1 MRPFALK
8 LASLA
13 IGVTIALALSEG
25 AAIAWLGL
33 RDGRYTPAP
42 ELFARGTN
50 TFVRETANKL
60 GCRYADTLFPHPYLA
75 SVHHANPPCGIPY
88 LNNIGL
94 FGTDY
99 PATRRSDRYTILLT
113 GGSVAAQMGQMLG
126 PPAPRYLEEALNAR
140 YISPTG
146 KPFLVLNGGDG
157 AWKQPQQMILFSLFA
172 DRVDAVVTLDGYNEQ
187 HLFRPGTT
195 ARFELPG
202 NNVIDANPIVA
213 QDSFGTVV
221 ASWLAGRVS
230 GWMEQS
236 VLVHSHAAYLVSE
249 ALSRATTNP
258 ENVGANTYWRMM
270 VLPSEIYDDAG
281 RLYAWQ
287 LAQWRK
293 YIRIMDLTAKSYG
306 VKSMYFL
313 QPVPA
318 VGKALTEEERRST
331 PDAAYGE
338 RYHRIVRDLEALNES
353 GIAVRDLLDV
363 FAGEPGTIYA
373 DWIHAVQEAGGESRG
388 YRLMADRMA
397 RDMAEGWGLRPKP

>member
-1 MRPFALK
+1 MRPAALK
-8 LASLA
+8 LVSAA
-13 IGVTIALALSEG
+13 IGVVIALALLEI

-42 ELFARGTN
+42 ELFQRGTN
-50 TFVRETANKL
+50 TFVRETANSR

-75 SVHHANPPCGIPY
+75 SVHHANPPCGIAD
-88 LNNIGL
+88 LNNVGL
-94 FGTDY
+94 FGADY
-99 PATRRSDRYTILLT
+99 PAIRRDDRYTILLT
-113 GGSVAAQMGQMLG
+113 GGSVAAQMGQMLK
-126 PPAPRYLEEALNAR
+126 PPAPHYLEEALNAR
-140 YISPTG
+140 YVSPTG

-202 NNVIDANPIVA
+202 NNFIDANPIVA
-213 QDSFGTVV
+213 QDSFGSVV
-221 ASWLAGRVS
+221 ASWLAGRVA

-236 VLVHSHAAYLVSE
+236 LLVHSHAAYLVSE

-258 ENVGANTYWRMM
+258 ENIGANTYWRMM
-270 VLPSEIYDDAG
+270 VLPSEIYDNADK
-281 RLYAWQ
+281 LYAWQ

-293 YIRIMDLTAKSYG
+293 YIEIMDLTAKSHG
-306 VKSMYFL
+306 VKAMFFL

-318 VGKALTEEERRST
+318 VGKTLTEDEKRAT
-331 PDAAYGE
+331 PDASYGE
-338 RYHRIVRDLEALNES
+338 RYQRIVRDLEALNQG
-353 GIAVRDLLDV
+353 GIAVRSLLDV
-363 FAGEPGTIYA
+363 FAGETGTIYA
-373 DWIHAVQEAGGESRG
+373 DWIHALQQPDGESRG

-397 RDMAEGWGLRPKP
+397 HDMAEGWGLRPRP